1 MMGFLDEVVEVLLYC
16 RAPPERPGRGLP
28 HRNKRG
34 GGRALMRRLSGSWW
48 MLSLR
53 RIVCRSSSFNNT
65 ILRPHPFPTNTIST
79 THTLFCLPRV
89 SDLMIHHPLC

>member
-53 RIVCRSSSFNNT
+53 RS
-65 ILRPHPFPTNTIST
+65 L
-79 THTLFCLPRV
+79 
-89 SDLMIHHPLC
+89 